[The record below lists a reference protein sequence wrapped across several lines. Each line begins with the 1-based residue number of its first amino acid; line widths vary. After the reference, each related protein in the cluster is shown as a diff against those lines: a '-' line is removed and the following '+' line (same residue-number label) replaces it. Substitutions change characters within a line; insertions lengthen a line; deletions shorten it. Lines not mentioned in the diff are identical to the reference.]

1 MANLHMLME
10 IGVDTDEGLACC
22 ADDVEFYEEMLKE
35 YVSESKTGLDELNRF
50 YTMQDWEHYGIRAH
64 TTKSTS
70 RMIGAVSF
78 SEIAREMEFA
88 AKEGRAEAIIMN
100 HASFVSGYQQ
110 LVDGNQ
116 KALI

>member
-1 MANLHMLME
+1 
-10 IGVDTDEGLACC
+10 
-22 ADDVEFYEEMLKE
+22 
-35 YVSESKTGLDELNRF
+35 
-50 YTMQDWEHYGIRAH
+50 
-64 TTKSTS
+64 
-70 RMIGAVSF
+70 MIGAVSF

-110 LVDGNQ
+110 LVDGIQ

>member
-22 ADDVEFYEEMLKE
+22 ADDVEFYEEMLK
-35 YVSESKTGLDELNRF
+35 DELNRF

-110 LVDGNQ
+110 LVDGIQ